1 METKEMI
8 RELRRLEEKHK
19 NDVVSTGSNNWSRMC
34 HDVANKLE
42 ELSNT
47 QHFEEVLQ
55 NVKKVV
61 LETEPIDKYHEKELI
76 GFGKGVD
83 QSINAIRELHS

>member
-1 METKEMI
+1 MI

-19 NDVVSTGSNNWSRMC
+19 NDKVSTGANNWSRMC
-34 HDVANKLE
+34 HDVANRLE

-47 QHFEEVLQ
+47 QNFEEVLQ
-55 NVKKVV
+55 NIKKVV

-83 QSINAIRELHS
+83 QSINVIRELLG

>member
-1 METKEMI
+1 MTTNEMI
-8 RELRRLEEKHK
+8 MELRRLEEKHK
-19 NDVVSTGSNNWSRMC
+19 NDVVNTGANNWSRMC

-42 ELSNT
+42 ELSDT

-55 NVKKVV
+55 NIKKVV
-61 LETEPIDKYHEKELI
+61 LETEPKDEYHAKELI

-83 QSINAIRELHS
+83 QSINAVKELLR